1 MLQCNLGISAEAAAD
16 LLRWFPIGALVLTPP
31 LGYFLDKIGR
41 GATMLILGSI
51 LLISCHL
58 IFALVLPSTPSDTLA
73 LATILVLGVSFAL
86 VPAALWPSVPKVMDK
101 RFLGS
106 AYSLIFWVQNI
117 GLFGVPILFGKI
129 LAASNEGVTDPMQ
142 YDYTNPMLM
151 FAGFGALALIFALWL
166 KILDSRKH
174 YGLEKPNIIKDEA
187 PYMESDG
194 LE

>member
-1 MLQCNLGISAEAAAD
+1 M
-16 LLRWFPIGALVLTPP
+16 
-31 LGYFLDKIGR
+31 
-41 GATMLILGSI
+41 
-51 LLISCHL
+51 
-58 IFALVLPSTPSDTLA
+58 LPSTPSDTLA

-129 LAASNEGVTDPMQ
+129 LAASNAEGVTDPMQ

-187 PYMESDG
+187 PIWRATASNNRPPFVTSHCRPTVAVPLALLQWVGFIIPTVLAPYPLAAGGPSAPERMPDSIS
-194 LE
+194 LLM